1 MAFFYVIRPGI
12 TPKTNLL
19 LEFALLTILFLAWRQ
34 IFNLLVKIKPWQN
47 NVLIIGL
54 NQETLSLAREIND
67 NPQLGLKVVGII
79 NEGGT
84 NMDLEKI
91 LDIEILNPPHSLPG
105 LVKIKKIKT
114 IITALNPHHNPEL
127 VNSLYECIPWKIYFF
142 DLPSFIEKFTG
153 KIPVNSI
160 GQIWF
165 LENLKESQKTVYEI
179 GKRSL
184 DLILALIILIVAI
197 PFLPLL
203 YLIVKLNS
211 HGPFLFMQTRT
222 GKLGKKFLAIKIRTM
237 HRNAEV
243 NGPQWATKNDPRV
256 TKSGKF
262 FRKT

>member
-1 MAFFYVIRPGI
+1 MSDILTKIKKVILILGDLGILYLSLYLTLLIRYQSLEIEERWAQHFWPFSFIFVIWMLIFYISGIYSLQIARTNLIFYTILMKSLAWCAGVSMAFFYVIRPGI

-127 VNSLYECIPWKIYFF
+127 VNSLYECIPLKIYFF
-142 DLPSFIEKFTG
+142 DYQVLSKNLLVKF
-153 KIPVNSI
+153 
-160 GQIWF
+160 
-165 LENLKESQKTVYEI
+165 
-179 GKRSL
+179 R
-184 DLILALIILIVAI
+184 LIL
-197 PFLPLL
+197 
-203 YLIVKLNS
+203 
-211 HGPFLFMQTRT
+211 
-222 GKLGKKFLAIKIRTM
+222 LGKF
-237 HRNAEV
+237 
-243 NGPQWATKNDPRV
+243 G
-256 TKSGKF
+256 F
-262 FRKT
+262 